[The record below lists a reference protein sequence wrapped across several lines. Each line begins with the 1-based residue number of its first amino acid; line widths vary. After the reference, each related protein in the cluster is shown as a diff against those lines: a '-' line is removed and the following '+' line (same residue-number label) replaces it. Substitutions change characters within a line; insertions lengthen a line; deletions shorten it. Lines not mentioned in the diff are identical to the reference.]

1 MKRNKKRKLVQ
12 AKNRYS
18 EQTKKKYAEF
28 TTKCRF
34 CRRRIEDI
42 DYKDTQ
48 YLQKLIGG
56 QGRLLSK
63 KRSGNCTAH
72 QGLVKVALKRARY
85 MALLPY
91 TA

>member
-1 MKRNKKRKLVQ
+1 MKRKKKI
-12 AKNRYS
+12 YS
-18 EQTKKKYAEF
+18 NSSQTKKKYSEF

-34 CRRRIEDI
+34 CRRRIKEI
-42 DYKDTQ
+42 DYKDIE

-56 QGRLLSK
+56 QGKLLAK

-72 QGLVKVALKRARY
+72 QRSVKKALKRARY